1 MCPTPKREMKGKRP
15 RGKEPKKKG
24 EWIGPRGL
32 KTTQWQDRE
41 RARESRRQRARGLG
55 CVLL

>member
-1 MCPTPKREMKGKRP
+1 MKGQRLG
-15 RGKEPKKKG
+15 GKESEKEG
-24 EWIGPRGL
+24 EWTDPRGL

-41 RARESRRQRARGLG
+41 RARKNKRQRERGLG